1 MRISI
6 ATLAIF
12 ASMAVHC
19 AASALGGGDSSSPS
33 KSLPNHLP
41 VIFDQPTIDL
51 SSTAFSSNGLEIT
64 NSYAD
69 DEDREWYESQYEAIG
84 SAKELKEALLLCKD
98 FYAMDPSAK
107 SGVLER
113 VLGYVAE
120 SEPNKPQIG
129 HLSPMQVQVAVSCVN
144 LDRNVGGVIKST
156 EEYRTYRTLIG
167 QTSSVHCL
175 VVLTSFRDQFV
186 DIYYRGK
193 DDGDAFTQIVQ
204 VAYRDLLRSAHILS
218 AHDTDKNYDLGGPRN
233 PTLGIGRMETE
244 DMTPVQILLYGRL
257 FMAFAN
263 AASNKPSTS
272 SEKWNQELKRLF
284 NILIFV
290 TIAFCS
296 VIAYI
301 CMNLE
306 DYYKVGKKKRKKDK
320 HQRRC
325 RSALKGT
332 WGTAHSVLGS
342 GWTTA

>member
-69 DEDREWYESQYEAIG
+69 DEDREWYENQYEAIG

-113 VLGYVAE
+113 ILGYIAE
-120 SEPNKPQIG
+120 SEPKKPQIG
-129 HLSPMQVQVAVSCVN
+129 HLSPIQVQAAVNCVD
-144 LDRNVGGVIKST
+144 LDRNVGAVIKDT
-156 EEYRTYRTLIG
+156 EEYRMYRTFIG
-167 QTSSVHCL
+167 QTSSADCIM
-175 VVLTSFRDQFV
+175 VLRSYRDHFV
-186 DIYYRGK
+186 DVFNQGK
-193 DDGDAFTQIVQ
+193 DHGDDFNQVLQ
-204 VAYRDLLRSAHILS
+204 VAYHDLLQSAHILIT
-218 AHDTDKNYDLGGPRN
+218 HEFDKNYDLGGSRN
-233 PTLGIGRMETE
+233 PFLGISSRMNTE

-257 FMAFAN
+257 FKAFAEF
-263 AASNKPSTS
+263 ATKKPYAT
-272 SEKWNQELKRLF
+272 SEKWNEELKRLVK
-284 NILIFV
+284 ILIFV
-290 TIAFCS
+290 TVAFCS
-296 VIAYI
+296 IIAYI
-301 CMNLE
+301 CMILDE
-306 DYYKVGKKKRKKDK
+306 YYKVGKKNRKDK
-320 HQRRC
+320 
-325 RSALKGT
+325 A
-332 WGTAHSVLGS
+332 V
-342 GWTTA
+342 